1 MTAHTNEKV
10 EHEENTYGSDQ
21 LFYSIT
27 VKPKEFWNQEDS
39 ITSLVVMKGFK
50 RQLEAH
56 TISREHRS
64 LQVVAS
70 EQQSHA
76 GSF

>member
-50 RQLEAH
+50 RQLETH

-64 LQVVAS
+64 LQVLAS

-76 GSF
+76 DSF